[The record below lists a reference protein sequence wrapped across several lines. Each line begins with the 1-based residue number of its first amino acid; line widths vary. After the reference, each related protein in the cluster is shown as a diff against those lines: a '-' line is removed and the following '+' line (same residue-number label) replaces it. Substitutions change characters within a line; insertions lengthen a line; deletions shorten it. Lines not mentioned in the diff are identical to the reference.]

1 MERYAVVSFD
11 CYLSAS
17 IECIATIDNIDNTKK
32 KYSAVRIKNTVSKM
46 GVKQSYICDA
56 RVDPESQ
63 ARRSASI

>member
-17 IECIATIDNIDNTKK
+17 IECIANIDNIDNTKK
-32 KYSAVRIKNTVSKM
+32 KYSAVRIKNTVRK
-46 GVKQSYICDA
+46 GAAEAVICDA
-56 RVDPESQ
+56 RVDLESQ